1 MAIATYADLQASVA
15 AWLKRNDMT
24 AIIPDL
30 IMMAESRLSSDIDAR
45 LMESRATLSVSSEY
59 TALPSDLLETRRLL
73 LKVDPKRKLR
83 YVTPDQITE
92 QYPTSATGSPAVFS
106 VIGQEMQL
114 APIPDA
120 TYQIELTYY
129 QRIPA
134 LSATN
139 TTNWLLTNFPAAYVY
154 ATLCEAI
161 PYIVGD
167 SRIPVFE
174 SKYQQQIEAI
184 NNIDW
189 YSGATMTVRSDVR
202 A

>member
-45 LMESRATLSVSSEY
+45 LMESRTTLTVSSEY
-59 TALPSDLLETRRLL
+59 TTLPSDLLETRRALL
-73 LKVDPKRKLR
+73 QVDPKRKLR

-106 VIGQEMQL
+106 VIGQEMQV
-114 APIPDA
+114 APIPDTA
-120 TYQIELTYY
+120 YQIELTYY

-167 SRIPVFE
+167 ARIPVFE
-174 SKYQQQIEAI
+174 TKYQQQIEAI